1 VTRNRSGFTL
11 IELLV
16 VITII
21 GILIAL
27 LFPIYSTVMRTVQET
42 YCETNLSELAKVISA
57 YCQAN
62 EGYFPFIGS
71 RTDDGTGWTVKPS
84 AGDWLYVPFRQGSI
98 DIKSN
103 PQDPMNGDMERGA
116 LLKNKLVGKLDTFY
130 CPVDMDL
137 GLVRGPGTEQNP
149 SIRLTNCLRYTI
161 ANTTPPVIRPATSYV
176 INSSI
181 TYGDTEF
188 SGVRRARRMSDFG
201 AWTFLLIEESS
212 GDTDHDEMASA
223 CNRAFMSPV
232 VTSQDPLPRTLTS
245 RHRWGGYVA
254 CMDGH
259 VEWMSAGNPKDP
271 NYNDKDQTTF
281 EYYRTQV
288 SDQMR
293 SQNRAWYYTAKTRW
307 NP

>member
-1 VTRNRSGFTL
+1 MTRHRSGFTL

-21 GILIAL
+21 GILMGL
-27 LFPIYSTVMRTVQET
+27 LFPIYSTVMRTAQET
-42 YCETNLSELAKVISA
+42 SCQTNLSELAKVLSA

-62 EGYFPFIGS
+62 GGYFPFIGK
-71 RTDDGTGWTVKPS
+71 TNPLVQPS
-84 AGDWLYVPFRQGSI
+84 AGDWLYVPHSQGTISI
-98 DIKSN
+98 TSN
-103 PQDPMNGDMERGA
+103 PMHPTDGDMERGA
-116 LLKNKLVGKLDTFY
+116 LLKNKFVGKLDIFY
-130 CPVDMDL
+130 CPVDIDL
-137 GLVRGPGTEQNP
+137 GLVRGPGTVHD
-149 SIRLTNCLRYTI
+149 LTDYLHYTI
-161 ANTTPPVIRPATSYV
+161 IGTTPPVVRPATSYV

-181 TYGDTEF
+181 TYGDTVF
-188 SGVRRARRMSDFG
+188 PGNIRRVRKMSEFG

-232 VTSQDPLPRTLTS
+232 ADPQLDPGPHALTS

-259 VEWMSAGNPKDP
+259 VEWMSAGNSRDP
-271 NYNDKDQTTF
+271 NYNSTDPTTF
-281 EYYRTQV
+281 EAYRKQV
-288 SDQMR
+288 TNEMSRQGR
-293 SQNRAWYYTAKTRW
+293 AAWYYTTGTRW